1 LPIVVGATPTC
12 SAIWWSLIAAPSA
25 EPNLDDVLIDEE
37 QLRIDDGGFVL
48 RD

>member
-1 LPIVVGATPTC
+1 V
-12 SAIWWSLIAAPSA
+12 LID
-25 EPNLDDVLIDEE
+25 EEQDVLIDEEQDVLIDEE

>member
-1 LPIVVGATPTC
+1 M
-12 SAIWWSLIAAPSA
+12 LID
-25 EPNLDDVLIDEE
+25 EEQDVLIDEEQDVLIDEE